1 MFDFLNTEDL
11 LKSVEGKTYEKNEV
25 VKFTI
30 KEVKE
35 FPKYQTIAV
44 TCNDEAG
51 DTYTFKLGTNTPS
64 KKKLMI
70 SFLSAFFTRE
80 QLLEKKMQ
88 PVELIGQ
95 RFEVKSDGQ
104 MDYEG
109 KMFQRWTPNFR
120 KIQEIAS
127 AEEFTS

>member
-35 FPKYQTIAV
+35 LPKYQTIAV

-80 QLLEKKMQ
+80 QLIEKKMQ